1 MKSNSLTQPKRSQTK
16 MSSPIVLTTS
26 QWTPSAIRYMQP
38 KVNDRGGKS
47 ITIISTQSNRSLYV
61 TLPMLLTWGISDYT
75 DEKTGEAD
83 GKYTMSIQ
91 FPRDMDRKP
100 ETDQALEKMKA
111 FEEQILSD
119 AVQNSEA
126 WFGEKQSREIVK
138 YGYFS
143 FLKYSKN
150 KDTKKIDTTK
160 PPTMRP
166 KVPCYEGKWKVE
178 VYDTQSNML
187 FPSENAD
194 ATPMEFVPKRSN
206 VIAMIQCGGIWVG
219 GKGWGLT
226 WKLVQCVVKPQVM
239 ETVFGKCNIM
249 ITDQVSEE
257 MNKEVDES
265 KYPESS
271 DPVEDPTYV
280 EDSDDETPAP
290 VVAPAPAPAPAPV
303 VAETEPEPEPEAP
316 KKKVVKKVVKKVKA

>member
-1 MKSNSLTQPKRSQTK
+1 
-16 MSSPIVLTTS
+16 MSSPIVLTSS

-100 ETDQALEKMKA
+100 ETDQALEKMKS
-111 FEEQILSD
+111 FEEQILTD

-126 WFGEKQSREIVK
+126 WFGEQQSREIVK

-187 FPSENAD
+187 FPSENPD

-206 VIAMIQCGGIWVG
+206 VITMIQCGGIWVG
-219 GKGWGLT
+219 GKGWGVT
-226 WKLVQCVVKPQVM
+226 WKLVQCVVKPQIM

-249 ITDQVSEE
+249 VSDQVSEE
-257 MNKEVDES
+257 MSKEVDDT

-271 DPVEDPTYV
+271 ETVEDSTYV
-280 EDSDDETPAP
+280 EDSDDDTPAP
-290 VVAPAPAPAPAPV
+290 VVTEKVVEPEPV
-303 VAETEPEPEPEAP
+303 PEPEPEAP
-316 KKKVVKKVVKKVKA
+316 KKKVVKKVVKKVKSST

>member
-1 MKSNSLTQPKRSQTK
+1 

-38 KVNDRGGKS
+38 KVNDRGGKA

-61 TLPMLLTWGISDYT
+61 TLPMMLTWGISDYT
-75 DEKTGEAD
+75 DEKTGESD

-91 FPRDMDRKP
+91 FPREMDRRQ

-111 FEEQILSD
+111 FEEQILTD
-119 AVQNSEA
+119 AVKNSEA
-126 WFGEKQSREIVK
+126 WFGKKQSREIVE

-150 KDTKKIDTTK
+150 KDTQEVDTTK
-160 PPTMRP
+160 APSMRP

-187 FPSENAD
+187 FPSENED

-206 VIAMIQCGGIWVG
+206 VICMIQCGGIWVG
-219 GKGWGLT
+219 GKGWGVT
-226 WKLVQCVVKPQVM
+226 WKLTQCVVKPQLM
-239 ETVFGKCNIM
+239 ETVFGRCNIM
-249 ITDQVSEE
+249 ISDEVSQEI
-257 MNKEVDES
+257 NKEVDTT
-265 KYPESS
+265 KYPE
-271 DPVEDPTYV
+271 PPAEGAVAAVEDSTYV
-280 EDSDDETPAP
+280 EDSDEEEPVVKAPEPVAAPEPVVSAP
-290 VVAPAPAPAPAPV
+290 VSSEP
-303 VAETEPEPEPEAP
+303 VAESEAP
-316 KKKVVKKVVKKVKA
+316 KKKTVKKVVKKTKA

>member
-1 MKSNSLTQPKRSQTK
+1 

-111 FEEQILSD
+111 FEEQILTD

-126 WFGEKQSREIVK
+126 WFGEQQSREIVK

-187 FPSENAD
+187 FPSENPD

-206 VIAMIQCGGIWVG
+206 VITMIQCGGIWVG
-219 GKGWGLT
+219 GKGWGVT
-226 WKLVQCVVKPQVM
+226 WKLVQCVVKPQIM

-249 ITDQVSEE
+249 VSEQVSEE
-257 MNKEVDES
+257 MSKEVDDT

-271 DPVEDPTYV
+271 ETVEDSTYV
-280 EDSDDETPAP
+280 EDSDDDT
-290 VVAPAPAPAPAPV
+290 PAPAPV
-303 VAETEPEPEPEAP
+303 VTEKVVEPEPVPEPEAP
-316 KKKVVKKVVKKVKA
+316 KKKVVKKVVKKVKSST